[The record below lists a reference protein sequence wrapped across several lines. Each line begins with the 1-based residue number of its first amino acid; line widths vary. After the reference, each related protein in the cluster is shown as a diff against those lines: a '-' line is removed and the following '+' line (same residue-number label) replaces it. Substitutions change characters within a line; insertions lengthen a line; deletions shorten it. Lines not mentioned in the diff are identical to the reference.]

1 MKINVESEKAQ
12 TNYYFFI
19 KYHSTNNE
27 REMKTKQAA

>member
-12 TNYYFFI
+12 TNYFFI

-27 REMKTKQAA
+27 REMKTKQTA